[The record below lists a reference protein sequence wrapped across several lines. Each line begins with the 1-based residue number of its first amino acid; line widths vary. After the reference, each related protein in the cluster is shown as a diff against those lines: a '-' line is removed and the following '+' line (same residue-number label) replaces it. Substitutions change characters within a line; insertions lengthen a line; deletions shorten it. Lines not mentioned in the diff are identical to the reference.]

1 MSRIR
6 LFRAT
11 TSAVSAFLLV
21 LLPSGCGLESS
32 KAARHSISRPAVIEV
47 PVGATLPA
55 AAPGPA
61 PVINEEI
68 VDMSLG

>member
-1 MSRIR
+1 MIVRYPIA
-6 LFRAT
+6 LCAL
-11 TSAVSAFLLV
+11 AAWA

>member
-1 MSRIR
+1 M
-6 LFRAT
+6 T
-11 TSAVSAFLLV
+11 TRYPVALYALAAWV

-32 KAARHSISRPAVIEV
+32 IAARHSISRPAVIEV

>member
-1 MSRIR
+1 M
-6 LFRAT
+6 T
-11 TSAVSAFLLV
+11 TRYPAALYALAAWA

-32 KAARHSISRPAVIEV
+32 KAAQHSISRPAVIEV

-55 AAPGPA
+55 AVPAPA